1 RAIQSADFDQ
11 LRFKHAAD
19 VQGFVPEDH
28 LPPKDISLMDRFAQF
43 AVVAAR
49 EAMAQ
54 SGLKLT
60 PAMLE
65 DGAVV
70 TGSCIGGR
78 SAEEV
83 GYRELYIHN
92 RNRVHPLTI
101 PLGMAN

>member
-1 RAIQSADFDQ
+1 
-11 LRFKHAAD
+11 
-19 VQGFVPEDH
+19 
-28 LPPKDISLMDRFAQF
+28 MDRFTQF
-43 AVVAAR
+43 AIVAAK

-54 SGLKLT
+54 SGLNPT

-78 SAEEV
+78 SDGRSRLPRA
-83 GYRELYIHN
+83 LIHN

-101 PLGMAN
+101 PLGMANAGASHISMQ